1 MKIGKDP
8 QPFRPKVFLYRALV
22 GIFIWEG
29 VLLSFAFYKCS
40 RPIKGE
46 EVPLITQRCP
56 SLGDRAQEIFSIAVA
71 TTLSLLTG
79 AGDPGNPQP

>member
-1 MKIGKDP
+1 MKIGRDP

-56 SLGDRAQEIFSIAVA
+56 ALGDRAQGIFSIAVA
-71 TTLSLLTG
+71 TCLSLLSG
-79 AGDPGNPQP
+79 AKDGPAPP